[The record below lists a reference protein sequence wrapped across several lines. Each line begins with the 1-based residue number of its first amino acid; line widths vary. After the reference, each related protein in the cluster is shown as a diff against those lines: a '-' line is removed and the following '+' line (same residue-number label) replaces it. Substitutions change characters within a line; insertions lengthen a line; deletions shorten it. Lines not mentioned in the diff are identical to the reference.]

1 MIYLGRTMHLNYTID
16 LKDEHDNILWPDVDC
31 MVETSVTFDPINP
44 VVSIDAIS
52 IIGFNTK
59 TNEKSEI
66 DLRFSRLPIWRI
78 LEGHIA
84 EVLSK
89 NDEFY
94 DYALKEQGISYRH
107 SGKKG
112 SFGCY
117 IEKVS

>member
-1 MIYLGRTMHLNYTID
+1 MHLNYTID

-66 DLRFSRLPIWRI
+66 DLRHSRLPIWRI

-89 NDEFY
+89 NDDFY
-94 DYALKEQGISYRH
+94 DYALKEKGISYRH
-107 SGKKG
+107 NGKKCSYG
-112 SFGCY
+112 Y
-117 IEKVS
+117 YTEKVL